1 MSHRRREGGGGVV
14 DGDPVAWILLLYM
27 FFVLMF
33 WFQSSSSINP
43 IAGNTTI
50 VAAYATGWTGIR
62 WLGLFM
68 APFAIYLLV
77 KGFTGEG
84 DVEGDEGQE

>member
-1 MSHRRREGGGGVV
+1 MSHRRRGSGGGVV

-33 WFQSSSSINP
+33 WLQSSTSINP

-50 VAAYATGWTGIR
+50 MASYARGWTGIR
-62 WLGLFM
+62 WFGLFM

-84 DVEGDEGQE
+84 DVESNEGGE

>member
-33 WFQSSSSINP
+33 WFQSNTSINP

-50 VAAYATGWTGIR
+50 VAAYASGFTGIR
-62 WLGLFM
+62 WFALLM
-68 APFAIYLLV
+68 APFAIILLV

-84 DVEGDEGQE
+84 DVESDEGEE